1 MDRAGLP
8 AMLLVL
14 ASILL
19 AASSLHGHAAA
30 AGQKG
35 GILVAVVDA
44 GGRVVGLGLHG
55 GRLAVA
61 TAGGSVAVYALSSG
75 GAEKLFA
82 ARTGLDAVDVA
93 PTGDGG
99 VLVCGRDGVLYLLR
113 RDGSVA
119 DRFTPSDYDLLR
131 GRPRRCLETLPWLV
145 AYNDS
150 IYFISSSGGRIEEI
164 ASASNYALLGSWS
177 RGLGAADGAAA
188 VLEGA
193 GRVPAAVYVSSDG
206 SVIGLYSFMADEA
219 VAAPTGGL
227 GEPCQL
233 RVGGSG
239 WAAVIAGNGTR
250 VAVARLPA
258 GPARNR
264 PGAVKALELPAP
276 AAAVA
281 WNGSSLVAVAAD
293 GGVYEAAAPA
303 WKPRRVASLGVSL
316 PACAASAA
324 EPRYGLLAV
333 AGGGKVYVLKL
344 GGKPLPAPSRHS
356 EEKTTTRP
364 SSTPR
369 ASSGSHAAGGETGG
383 HATGTTTRQA
393 TASTTA
399 EKTSGEKTQA
409 TATSRNVEKTG
420 SATKTA
426 ATARTRATTRPAGE
440 KNETSSA
447 TARTRTGA
455 AAETGGGAPA
465 ATEPPQEAK
474 RSQQAGG
481 ARHATAEENAEKPT
495 ARATG
500 SEAPRGPAGP
510 GSEEG
515 AAPAALLAA
524 AAALAALAA
533 AKTRRSRE

>member
-1 MDRAGLP
+1 MDRAGQ
-8 AMLLVL
+8 ATMVLVL

-30 AGQKG
+30 AGQKSV
-35 GILVAVVDA
+35 ILVAVVDT

-55 GRLAVA
+55 SRLAVA
-61 TAGGSVAVYALSSG
+61 TGGGSVAVYTLSSR
-75 GAEKLFA
+75 GAEKLLA
-82 ARTGLDAVDVA
+82 ARTGLDAVDAA

-150 IYFISSSGGRIEEI
+150 IYFISSSGRIEEV

-177 RGLGAADGAAA
+177 RGLGAADGAAV
-188 VLEGA
+188 VLEGG
-193 GRVPAAVYVSSDG
+193 GRVPAAAYVSSDG
-206 SVIGLYSFMADEA
+206 SVIGVYSFIADEA

-239 WAAVIAGNGTR
+239 WAAVIAGNGAK
-250 VAVARLPA
+250 VAVARLPG
-258 GPARNR
+258 GPGRGR
-264 PGAVKALELPAP
+264 PGAVKTLELPSP

-293 GGVYEAAAPA
+293 GGVYEAAPPA

-344 GGKPLPAPSRHS
+344 GGKPLPAPGRHG
-356 EEKTTTRP
+356 EEKATTSQ

-369 ASSGSHAAGGETGG
+369 AAGHAAGGKTQR

-393 TASTTA
+393 AASATA
-399 EKTSGEKTQA
+399 EKTSGEKPPA
-409 TATSRNVEKTG
+409 TTTSRNEEKTG

-426 ATARTRATTRPAGE
+426 ATAKTRTTTRPAGE

-447 TARTRTGA
+447 TAGARTGA
-455 AAETGGGAPA
+455 AAETGRGTPT

-474 RSQQAGG
+474 RSQQAGE

-500 SEAPRGPAGP
+500 NEAPRGPAGP
-510 GSEEG
+510 GSGGG
-515 AAPAALLAA
+515 AGATPAALLAA

>member
-1 MDRAGLP
+1 
-8 AMLLVL
+8 MLLVL

-82 ARTGLDAVDVA
+82 ARTGLDAVDA
-93 PTGDGG
+93 TPTGDGG

-399 EKTSGEKTQA
+399 EKTSGEKT
-409 TATSRNVEKTG
+409 
-420 SATKTA
+420 
-426 ATARTRATTRPAGE
+426 RATTRPAGE